1 MAENSQGQNQN
12 SSQDSNSSISSL
24 MQGNANDASKL
35 LHNVAEEL
43 YTKNLQLYREETRLN
58 EILVQIAEIII
69 AIDQDFK
76 ITLFN
81 LSAEQVFNTS
91 HKEAIGKDIDEV
103 VKIYRGIT
111 TSPLSAKEYAF
122 KDEIKIVEHV
132 SIVIEDGENAEENEL
147 DRMYFNLKSTY
158 VDFKNDKKE
167 AVIVLS
173 NITHEIELDK
183 QKDEFIS
190 IASHELKTP
199 ISVVKNNLWMLENT
213 TKKKYSQRDLKFMN
227 EMDYGLN
234 RLQSIVN
241 NLLNVSRIQ
250 QGRLTFEI
258 QKVHIYTLTISSV
271 EALTENAKKKGL
283 TLHKPDNIDAYVEVD
298 PAKYQEILENFISN
312 AIKYTPKGN
321 IYIKIEPDTDQFY
334 KVTVQDEGPGIPKRD
349 YPKIFT
355 KFGRAEEGLKIKTSE
370 GSTGLG
376 LYISKQFTIQMG
388 GRIGFNSEL
397 GKGSSFWFTVPV
409 KSPLPPQPKLT
420 TTQQESASGAIA
432 IIK

>member
-1 MAENSQGQNQN
+1 MAENPQN
-12 SSQDSNSSISSL
+12 SQNTAQDSNTSIGSL
-24 MQGNANDASKL
+24 MQGTPDDAAKM

-43 YTKNLQLYREETRLN
+43 YTKNLQLYREETRLS

-69 AIDQDFK
+69 AVDQDYK
-76 ITLFN
+76 ITMFN
-81 LSAEQVFNTS
+81 LSAEQVFNTGQ
-91 HKEAIGKDIDEV
+91 KDALGKHIDEV
-103 VKIYRGIT
+103 VKIYKGLT
-111 TSPLSAKEYAF
+111 VEPLKVTEYAF
-122 KDEIKIVEHV
+122 RDEIKIVEHV
-132 SIVIEDGENAEENEL
+132 SIIIDDGENPADNEL

-158 VDFKNDKKE
+158 VDYKNDKKE

-213 TKKKYSQRDLKFMN
+213 TKKKYSQRDTKFMT

-258 QKVHIYTLTISSV
+258 QKAHIYTLTISSI
-271 EALTENAKKKGL
+271 EALNENAKKKGL
-283 TLHKPDNIDAYVEVD
+283 ILHKPQNIDAYVEVD

-321 IYIKIEPDTDQFY
+321 VYVKIEPQTDKFY
-334 KVTVQDEGPGIPKRD
+334 RVTVIDEGPGIPRRD
-349 YPKIFT
+349 YSKIFT

-376 LYISKQFTIQMG
+376 LYIAKQFAVQMG
-388 GRIGFNSEL
+388 GEIGFSSEL
-397 GKGSSFWFTVPV
+397 GKGSTFWFTVPV
-409 KSPLPPQPKLT
+409 KSPLPPQPQPAQSVT
-420 TTQQESASGAIA
+420 TGTRPT
-432 IIK
+432 K

>member
-1 MAENSQGQNQN
+1 
-12 SSQDSNSSISSL
+12 
-24 MQGNANDASKL
+24 
-35 LHNVAEEL
+35 
-43 YTKNLQLYREETRLN
+43 
-58 EILVQIAEIII
+58 
-69 AIDQDFK
+69 
-76 ITLFN
+76 
-81 LSAEQVFNTS
+81 
-91 HKEAIGKDIDEV
+91 
-103 VKIYRGIT
+103 
-111 TSPLSAKEYAF
+111 
-122 KDEIKIVEHV
+122 
-132 SIVIEDGENAEENEL
+132 
-147 DRMYFNLKSTY
+147 MYFNLKSTY

-213 TKKKYSQRDLKFMN
+213 TKKKYSQRDMKFMS
-227 EMDYGLN
+227 EMDYGLT

-258 QKVHIYTLTISSV
+258 QKVHIYTLTISSI

-283 TLHKPDNIDAYVEVD
+283 TLHKPDKIDAYVEVD

-321 IYIKIEPDTDQFY
+321 IYIKIEPDTEQFY
-334 KVTVQDEGPGIPKRD
+334 KVSVTDEGPGIPKRD
-349 YPKIFT
+349 YSKIFT

-376 LYISKQFTIQMG
+376 LYISKQFTVQMG
-388 GRIGFNSEL
+388 GQIGFISTL
-397 GKGSSFWFTVPV
+397 GKGSTFWFTVPV
-409 KSPLPPQPKLT
+409 KSPLPPQPKLIPT
-420 TTQQESASGAIA
+420 QESQASAASA